1 MKIISR
7 IKDLRNE
14 LGLNQQDL
22 ADRIGVTRQTI
33 YFLEKGTYNPSLTI
47 SFRIAEVLNK
57 PLGEIFFQVP
67 IIKEKIE
74 DKSIKDVKEFAE
86 KQEFDYNLLVSI
98 GDLDEKDLLK
108 KFSREQLE
116 EIAKFLEINFSDL
129 FIDA

>member
-47 SFRIAEVLNK
+47 SFRIAEVLKK

-74 DKSIKDVKEFAE
+74 DKSIKQVKEFAE
-86 KQEFDYNLLVSI
+86 KQGMDYELLVSM

-108 KFSREQLE
+108 KFSRIQLE
-116 EIAKFLEINFSDL
+116 EIAKFLEMDFNDL

>member
-67 IIKEKIE
+67 VIKEKIE
-74 DKSIKDVKEFAE
+74 EKSIKILKEFAE
-86 KQEFDYNLLVSI
+86 KQDIDYDLLVSM
-98 GDLDEKDLLK
+98 GDLDEKVLLK
-108 KFSREQLE
+108 KFSRAQLE
-116 EIAKFLEINFSDL
+116 EIARFLEMEFNDL